1 LENIC
6 IICNS
11 TRRAVLKLSV
21 TTKRIALKYPLR
33 VAFGTIAAVDVIEVQ
48 AKQDGAVGRG
58 ECCPMS
64 IYDQTAASALVEIES
79 VVPAIEHGK
88 LERGGLQGA
97 LPARSARNA
106 LDCALWDL
114 EAKLARRS
122 IWDLVGLEAPDTISS
137 DVTIGIL
144 SPDETAAAANRCR
157 DATTI
162 KLKLGGEHDLE
173 CVRAVRSVL
182 PTAPLFVDANCGW
195 TLDRLNAFAPM
206 LAEAGVFMIE
216 QPLPQGDD
224 HLLDH
229 YNRAVPLCADES
241 CHDRADLAR
250 LAGRFDSINI
260 KLDKTGG
267 LTEALAL
274 AAAARARGFGLMVG
288 CMIGTGVAMA
298 PAYVIAS
305 LCDVVDLDAPLV
317 VKDPADA
324 GLRHDGRVLHGFS
337 RDLWG

>member
-1 LENIC
+1 V
-6 IICNS
+6 
-11 TRRAVLKLSV
+11 RLSV
-21 TTKRIALKYPLR
+21 ITKRIALKYPLR
-33 VAFGTIAAVDVIEVQ
+33 VAFGTIESVDTIEVT
-48 AKQDGAVGRG
+48 AERDGAVGRG
-58 ECCPMS
+58 ECCPMW
-64 IYDQTAASALVEIES
+64 IYDQTARSALLEIE
-79 VVPAIEHGK
+79 VVIPVI
-88 LERGGLQGA
+88 ERGELGRIGLQEA
-97 LPARSARNA
+97 LPPRSARNA
-106 LDCALWDL
+106 IDCALWDL
-114 EAKLARRS
+114 ETKLAGRS
-122 IWDLVGLEAPDTISS
+122 IWDLISLEAPNTIAS

-144 SPDETAAAANRCR
+144 SPDETAAAADARR
-157 DATTI
+157 DAAMI
-162 KLKLGGEHDLE
+162 KLKLGGEHDLD

-182 PTAPLFVDANCGW
+182 PAVPLFVDANCGW
-195 TLDRLNAFAPM
+195 TLDRLNAIAPA
-206 LAEAGVFMIE
+206 LADAGVFMIE

-224 HLLDH
+224 HLLDS

-241 CHDRADLAR
+241 CHDRADLDR
-250 LAGRFDSINI
+250 LAGRYDYVNI

-274 AAAARARGFGLMVG
+274 AAAARERGFRLMVG